1 VLTAAL
7 ENSADAEAAA
17 KMVRRL
23 KHQARIRD
31 LEEAKKIAAY
41 RSGARGLKARK
52 ELRALEEE
60 LEASLKAYVSTR
72 NGATVFFVLMG
83 VRQLGIGRGARC
95 EHHRHGN

>member
-1 VLTAAL
+1 MLTAAL
-7 ENSADAEAAA
+7 ENSADAAAAA
-17 KMVRRL
+17 KTVRKL

-60 LEASLKAYVSTR
+60 LEASLKAYVSTW
-72 NGATVFFVLMG
+72 NGAIVSSF
-83 VRQLGIGRGARC
+83 
-95 EHHRHGN
+95 